1 MSLKSFQTRYE
12 ERDQELFNAMKRL
25 SEYELEVG
33 ALKDE
38 NMDLSDEIAKYQ
50 KDLTDNETELQK
62 IKKQNASTK
71 GELEEL
77 TDRMNNTKDEMSNLQ
92 RILAEKDSLIEM
104 QRKELFEKDADVE
117 TLKTAKKILGKDVN
131 STKEQL
137 IVHKEKVCSLPEI
150 IFIPNMCSTRTPKIW
165 AKCKGQLCK
174 ERWKRYPRDSE
185 FFKRLRIVHLLQYR
199 YRFKLPIF
207 KLK

>member
-1 MSLKSFQTRYE
+1 MKCGFSLFHVLSFQINNVQLSSKSIQTRYE
-12 ERDQELFNAMKRL
+12 ERDQELFNMMKRL
-25 SEYELEVG
+25 SEYELEIG

-38 NMDLSDEIAKYQ
+38 NADLSDEIASYQ
-50 KDLTDNETELQK
+50 KDLTDSEAELQK

-71 GELEEL
+71 GELEEVSE
-77 TDRMNNTKDEMSNLQ
+77 RMNHSKDEMSNLQ

-137 IVHKEKVCSLPEI
+137 IVHKEKVCALLS
-150 IFIPNMCSTRTPKIW
+150 NKSSTHYLNDINSVR
-165 AKCKGQLCK
+165 
-174 ERWKRYPRDSE
+174 
-185 FFKRLRIVHLLQYR
+185 
-199 YRFKLPIF
+199 
-207 KLK
+207 